1 MTEGHSLHNTNTI
14 MHINNQLLSLLIDK
28 ELEILEVLIFILD
41 SLSQLNKIYHKIR
54 QNTMRSQLIIK
65 KFRGIEQ
72 AIWILMW
79 MAKITMIAHIKIN
92 LLAKMDK
99 EHSLL
104 KKQAKLIMLW
114 WEPIMIL
121 IIIYHKIKH
130 NLERKEKALKEL
142 SQTNLEA
149 HSI

>member
-72 AIWILMW
+72 AIWISMW
-79 MAKITMIAHIKIN
+79 MAKIIMIAHIKIN

-104 KKQAKLIMLW
+104 KKQAKLIMSW
-114 WEPIMIL
+114 WEPIMIP

-130 NLERKEKALKEL
+130 NLERKEKALKE
-142 SQTNLEA
+142 
-149 HSI
+149 

>member
-41 SLSQLNKIYHKIR
+41 SLSQLHKIYHKIR
-54 QNTMRSQLIIK
+54 QNMMRSQLIIK

-72 AIWILMW
+72 AIWISMW
-79 MAKITMIAHIKIN
+79 MAKIIMIAHIKIN

-104 KKQAKLIMLW
+104 KKQAKLIMSW
-114 WEPIMIL
+114 WEPIMIP

-130 NLERKEKALKEL
+130 NLERKEKALKE
-142 SQTNLEA
+142 
-149 HSI
+149 

>member
-79 MAKITMIAHIKIN
+79 MAKIIMIAHIKIN

-104 KKQAKLIMLW
+104 KKQAKLIMSW
-114 WEPIMIL
+114 WEPIMIP

-130 NLERKEKALKEL
+130 NLERKEKALKE
-142 SQTNLEA
+142 
-149 HSI
+149 

>member
-54 QNTMRSQLIIK
+54 QNMMRSQLIIK

-79 MAKITMIAHIKIN
+79 MAKIIMIAHIKIN

-104 KKQAKLIMLW
+104 KKQAKLIMSW
-114 WEPIMIL
+114 WEPIMIP

-130 NLERKEKALKEL
+130 NLERKEKALKE
-142 SQTNLEA
+142 
-149 HSI
+149 